1 MKFGQDLTSELC
13 DLEDRRAEE
22 NHLKELFGDA
32 RDMGS
37 IPVLGRSTGE
47 DNGYSLQYSCL
58 GNPKDRGTW
67 RDTVHGITKSQI

>member
-13 DLEDRRAEE
+13 DLEVRRAEE

-37 IPVLGRSTGE
+37 IPVLGRSARE
-47 DNGYSLQYSCL
+47 
-58 GNPKDRGTW
+58 
-67 RDTVHGITKSQI
+67 